1 MDISSNALTR
11 CALLVLA
18 GAALAAPAA
27 HAGSIVLQNQLPIAA
42 SCAVVSPY
50 GDSFDAEGLGLFN
63 EAELLDARLES
74 GSTHLV
80 HVQKGLWPVML
91 RADAHG
97 NTYSMSP
104 HFISLIVLCE
114 IGDALTGR
122 VEQLAEFVNEDFW
135 VGPPRLLPENP
146 LEDSAD
152 SLPDREPTF
161 RIDPPWHPGK
171 HKLSSYTPN
180 DNTVFVARLQ
190 AADPT
195 ATAAQLLAG
204 APWVVELSAIPQ
216 LFDGSAL
223 HTTPI
228 VLGRFPM
235 APPLDDDGDISSS
248 GAASQ
253 EAQEAS
259 LDSGDADAA

>member
-1 MDISSNALTR
+1 MDISSKVLTR

-18 GAALAAPAA
+18 GAALAAPVA

-42 SCAVVSPY
+42 SCVVTTEY
-50 GDSFDAEGLGLFN
+50 GGSFNQKGLGLLY
-63 EAELLDARLES
+63 EDELLDARLET
-74 GSTHLV
+74 GSTHV
-80 HVQKGLWPVML
+80 VPVPMGRWPVML
-91 RADAHG
+91 RADERG
-97 NTYSMSP
+97 NSYSMSP
-104 HFISLIVLCE
+104 YFINFAVMCE
-114 IGDALTGR
+114 IGDARTGR
-122 VEQLAEFVNEDFW
+122 VEQLADFTNEDFW
-135 VGPPRLLPENP
+135 KGPAQHHQPENP
-146 LEDSAD
+146 LSDNEGSFAA
-152 SLPDREPTF
+152 REATF
-161 RIDPPWHPGK
+161 RIDPPWHAGS

-248 GAASQ
+248 GVAS
-253 EAQEAS
+253 QEAS
-259 LDSGDADAA
+259 LDSGGADAA